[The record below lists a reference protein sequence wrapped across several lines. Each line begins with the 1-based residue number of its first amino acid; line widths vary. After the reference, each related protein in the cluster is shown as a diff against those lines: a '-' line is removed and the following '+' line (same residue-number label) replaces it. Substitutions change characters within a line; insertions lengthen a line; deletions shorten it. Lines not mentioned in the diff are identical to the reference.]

1 MDNKMKIIMI
11 AIMTIIAVDA
21 NAFKLSKRKEKK
33 ILKNL
38 SKACEKVWCTGNYKI
53 EFESLKCKETKG
65 VETKCILK
73 AQFMYNN
80 VKNFNDEN
88 SFLRL
93 AGVQESYPG
102 ICYFLFKNEDQLN
115 ASTRQLTK
123 KFYKDVDTCV
133 TNIEHFIEK

>member
-1 MDNKMKIIMI
+1 MKTIMI
-11 AIMTIIAVDA
+11 AIMTILAFDA

-53 EFESLKCKETKG
+53 EFESLKCKETQG
-65 VETKCILK
+65 VDTKCILK
-73 AQFMYNN
+73 AEFKYNN
-80 VKNFNDEN
+80 VKNFNDET

-102 ICYFLFKNEDQLN
+102 ICYFLFKTDDELN
-115 ASTRQLTK
+115 SSTTQLTK
-123 KFYKDVDTCV
+123 QFYKDVDTCV
-133 TNIEHFIEK
+133 TNIERFIEK